1 MKKKPVLVGGALIAA
16 LLLLV
21 VIVRMIGGDAS
32 APGDPRLDPPIV
44 KLAVPV
50 PVDGAERGFTGV
62 IAARVQSDLGFRVP
76 GKIVERFVDTGQ
88 QIKTGQPLMRI
99 DEADLGFALTAKHNA
114 VAAARAAVG
123 QTKADAER
131 YAKLL
136 EEGWVPRQRY
146 EQAKAAADAA
156 RAQLAAAEAEAKV
169 AENAAA
175 YAVLTS
181 DVDGTVVETLG
192 EPGQVV
198 AAGQT
203 VIRIAQAG
211 PREAVVVLPETVR
224 PEIGSVAEATLYGNE
239 AGRFTAHLR
248 QLSDAAD
255 PLTRTYEARY
265 TLEGVAA
272 SAPLGATVTIRFARE
287 TGEAE
292 VQVPLGAIL
301 DDGQKTGV
309 WAFDAS
315 SSTVHFKPVKLV
327 RLTSEHAVI
336 SGLNTD
342 GPIVALGAHLLYEGA
357 SVRTTAEGGSD
368 E

>member
-1 MKKKPVLVGGALIAA
+1 MKKKPVLVGGVLIAA

-21 VIVRMIGGDAS
+21 IVVRMVGGDAS
-32 APGDPRLDPPIV
+32 ASGDPRLDPPIV
-44 KLAVPV
+44 RLAAPA

-88 QIKTGQPLMRI
+88 EIKTGEPLMRI
-99 DEADLGFALTAKHNA
+99 DEADLGFALTAKRNT
-114 VAAARAAVG
+114 VAAARAMVG
-123 QTKADAER
+123 QTRADAER

-156 RAQLAAAEAEAKV
+156 RAQLAAAEAEVKL

-203 VIRIAQAG
+203 VIRIAQSG

-224 PEIGSVAEATLYGNE
+224 PEIDSVAEATLYGNE
-239 AGRFTAHLR
+239 GERFTAHLR

-265 TLEGVAA
+265 ALEGMPA
-272 SAPLGATVTIRFARE
+272 SAPLGATVTIRFASK

-309 WAFDAS
+309 WVFDAA

-342 GPIVALGAHLLYEGA
+342 DPIVALGAHLLHEGA
-357 SVRTTAEGGSD
+357 SVRTGPEGGSD